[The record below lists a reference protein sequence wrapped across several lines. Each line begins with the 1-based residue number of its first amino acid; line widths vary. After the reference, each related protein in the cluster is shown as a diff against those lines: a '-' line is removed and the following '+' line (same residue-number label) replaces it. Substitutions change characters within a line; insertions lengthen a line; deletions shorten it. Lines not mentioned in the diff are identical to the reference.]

1 MDLKRQKVNILGVDV
16 NDVDQKGAVDYILNL
31 ASGKQTGHYVVTVN
45 AEFVMLARKNKDF
58 AKILNNADLAV
69 ADGQWVVW
77 AKLILGGK
85 AQERVTGVDMVE
97 RLCEKSAKKAVRIG
111 FLGGFGNVAKMVSE
125 RQKAKNPGLK
135 VVFAAPGD
143 PAIGYDLKLNQQL
156 LAVGRVDIL
165 FVAYGMGRQ
174 EFWIERHRNKQSFS
188 TNKQGFSTKNLD
200 VGVFIGVGGAFDM
213 LSGVKK
219 RAPKLVQNA
228 GFEWLWRLAL
238 EPSRA
243 GRMLKVFPLFWILV
257 FRQKL
262 FKKS

>member
-1 MDLKRQKVNILGVDV
+1 MDLKRQKVNVLGVDV
-16 NDVDQKGAVDYILNL
+16 DDIGQTRAVDDILKL
-31 ASGKQTGHYVVTVN
+31 ASDKKTGHYVVTVN
-45 AEFVMLARKNKDF
+45 AEFVMMARKNKDF
-58 AKILNNADLAV
+58 AKILNSADLAV

-85 AQERVTGVDMVE
+85 AQERVTGVDIIE

-111 FLGGFGNVAKMVSE
+111 FLGGFGNVAKVVSE

-135 VVFAAPGD
+135 VVYADSGD
-143 PAIGYDLKLNQQL
+143 PAIGYDLRLNQQL
-156 LAVGRVDIL
+156 SAVGKVDIL

-174 EFWIERHRNKQSFS
+174 EFWIERHRKKQRFS
-188 TNKQGFSTKNLD
+188 TKKPTFTAKNLD
-200 VGVFIGVGGAFDM
+200 VGVFIGVGGALDM

-219 RAPKLVQNA
+219 RAPKFVQNA
-228 GFEWLWRLAL
+228 GFEYLWRLAL